1 MAEKNIKARII
12 IRKATSAEWS
22 ASTATPLKQGEFALD
37 TTTGELKIATQDNQK
52 FADATALATKEL
64 VVGSVQYLGTVGT
77 TTELNAKTPN
87 SAGDFCRVSSTN
99 FTLPSTSSITGAAV
113 TTHAGDLLLCESIS
127 PSVKWS
133 VIHGE
138 LDKNTWTPNS
148 KTAAGYVAAG
158 GSNANKVWKTDA
170 NGNPG
175 WRDDANTIYTLPL
188 AANGTRGGIQIG
200 YSANGAHLP
209 VQLSSEKAFITLT
222 KNGINSAG
230 FNEAYL
236 GWGGK
241 NFAGTY
247 APIDAA
253 LNPVLSP
260 NRLAGFKPAGV
271 LVEYTNDGT
280 TWLTYNLTDAQKTS
294 LFTTAQTIYIGG
306 PKPNNVTNNSKVRV
320 TIDGVDGGCYTAL
333 NKMHIYISTSYSQ
346 NTKVTMESY
355 DYNSSTSWHQ
365 IITDQPISGWSGWNI
380 LNFTLPGTGSFG
392 GTNSTTHQRKIRLTF
407 SHTHV
412 TTGHEQNGL
421 QISKIYAYGG
431 VGWTTPST
439 LAAEG
444 TPYTYNYAGV
454 MKTMNDVYPESNKV
468 HSLGYSDNQWKSIYG
483 VTLYENGTALSSKYL
498 GISAKAA
505 DSAKLGGTAAS
516 SYATQT
522 WVTNQGYTKNIGTVT
537 AVKINGTSKNP
548 SNGVVDLGTVLTA
561 HQAVTNKAATL
572 AWNTTST
579 IATIGGTDVTI
590 KLPANPNTDTKNT
603 AGTTNKTATKMFLV
617 GATEQAANPQTYSN
631 TNVYIGT
638 DNCLY
643 SNGTKVLTAHQSLAD
658 YATKSWVIDHYVPT
672 SMLGDAAAWDV
683 TETVTNATNVL
694 PSSVAVK
701 NFVEGQG
708 YIKKVTAAAGS
719 DINTVGTPSVTVTN
733 SGTTSTLTF
742 HQLKGATGATG
753 PKGDTGET
761 GATGPKGDTGP
772 QGPKG
777 ETGAAAG
784 FGTPTATVDANVG
797 TPSVTI
803 TSSGANTA
811 KVFNFAFKNLK
822 GQKGDTGPRGPQG
835 EQGPKGETGATGATP
850 TITASATVSNT
861 TGTPS
866 VTVTKGGTDAAP
878 SFAFAFTNLKGA
890 KGDPGVNAT
899 TTEVATTSANGLMSK
914 EDKSK
919 LNGIA
924 AGATKVIETTVSG
937 WGFTKNAGTITGIKM
952 NGSSKGTSGV
962 VDLGTVLT
970 AHQAIK
976 INGTAITPGT
986 LNLKAGSNVTFNN
999 SNGTLTINSSASG
1012 TDTKN
1017 TAGSSNS
1024 TSKLYLVGATSQSS
1038 AGVTTYSN
1046 ANVYATN
1053 GTLYSDFILS
1063 GMIKSDDYYDSGEA
1077 QWLGFNGSQYPGF
1090 DLYAEDDS
1098 RIHVDTTLVIDA
1110 NTDFAVTPTV
1120 MNKKIVVSD
1129 DTTAYK
1135 IKKLTQAQY
1144 NALQTKDAS
1153 TIYLIVG

>member
-22 ASTATPLKQGEFALD
+22 ASTATPLKQGEFALN

-52 FADATALATKEL
+52 FQDATALATKEL

-87 SAGDFCRVSSTN
+87 SAGDFCRVSATD
-99 FTLPSTSSITGAAV
+99 FTLPKNSSITGAAI

-138 LDKNTWTPNS
+138 LDKNTWTANS

-236 GWGGK
+236 EWGGK

-320 TIDGVDGGCYTAL
+320 TIDGVDGKCYTSL

-392 GTNSTTHQRKIRLTF
+392 GTNSNTHQRKIRLTF

-412 TTGHEQNGL
+412 TTGHEKDGL

-548 SNGVVDLGTVLTA
+548 
-561 HQAVTNKAATL
+561 TN
-572 AWNTTST
+572 
-579 IATIGGTDVTI
+579 
-590 KLPANPNTDTKNT
+590 
-603 AGTTNKTATKMFLV
+603 
-617 GATEQAANPQTYSN
+617 
-631 TNVYIGT
+631 
-638 DNCLY
+638 
-643 SNGTKVLTAHQSLAD
+643 
-658 YATKSWVIDHYVPT
+658 
-672 SMLGDAAAWDV
+672 
-683 TETVTNATNVL
+683 
-694 PSSVAVK
+694 
-701 NFVEGQG
+701 
-708 YIKKVTAAAGS
+708 
-719 DINTVGTPSVTVTN
+719 
-733 SGTTSTLTF
+733 
-742 HQLKGATGATG
+742 
-753 PKGDTGET
+753 
-761 GATGPKGDTGP
+761 
-772 QGPKG
+772 
-777 ETGAAAG
+777 
-784 FGTPTATVDANVG
+784 
-797 TPSVTI
+797 
-803 TSSGANTA
+803 
-811 KVFNFAFKNLK
+811 
-822 GQKGDTGPRGPQG
+822 
-835 EQGPKGETGATGATP
+835 
-850 TITASATVSNT
+850 
-861 TGTPS
+861 
-866 VTVTKGGTDAAP
+866 
-878 SFAFAFTNLKGA
+878 
-890 KGDPGVNAT
+890 
-899 TTEVATTSANGLMSK
+899 
-914 EDKSK
+914 
-919 LNGIA
+919 
-924 AGATKVIETTVSG
+924 
-937 WGFTKNAGTITGIKM
+937 
-952 NGSSKGTSGV
+952 GV

-1017 TAGSSNS
+1017 TAGSTNSNS
-1024 TSKLYLVGATSQSS
+1024 KLFLIGATSQ
-1038 AGVTTYSN
+1038 AANPVTYSN
-1046 ANVYATN
+1046 SEIYATN
-1053 GTLYSDFILS
+1053 GILYS

-1077 QWLGFNGSQYPGF
+1077 QWLGFNRSQYPGF

-1120 MNKKIVVSD
+1120 LNKKIVVSD

>member
-22 ASTATPLKQGEFALD
+22 ASTATPLKQGEFALN

-52 FADATALATKEL
+52 FQDATALATKEL
-64 VVGSVQYLGTVGT
+64 VVGAVQYLGTVGT

-99 FTLPSTSSITGAAV
+99 FTLPSSSSITGAAV

-236 GWGGK
+236 EWGGK

-320 TIDGVDGGCYTAL
+320 TIDGVDGGCYTSL

-355 DYNSSTSWHQ
+355 DYNSSKSWHQ

-380 LNFTLPGTGSFG
+380 LNFSLPGTGSFG
-392 GTNSTTHQRKIRLTF
+392 GTNSDTHQRKIRLTF

-444 TPYTYNYAGV
+444 TPYTYNYAGA

-468 HSLGYSDNQWKSIYG
+468 HSLGYNDNQWKSIYG

-561 HQAVTNKAATL
+561 HQA
-572 AWNTTST
+572 
-579 IATIGGTDVTI
+579 
-590 KLPANPNTDTKNT
+590 
-603 AGTTNKTATKMFLV
+603 
-617 GATEQAANPQTYSN
+617 
-631 TNVYIGT
+631 
-638 DNCLY
+638 
-643 SNGTKVLTAHQSLAD
+643 
-658 YATKSWVIDHYVPT
+658 
-672 SMLGDAAAWDV
+672 
-683 TETVTNATNVL
+683 
-694 PSSVAVK
+694 
-701 NFVEGQG
+701 
-708 YIKKVTAAAGS
+708 
-719 DINTVGTPSVTVTN
+719 
-733 SGTTSTLTF
+733 
-742 HQLKGATGATG
+742 
-753 PKGDTGET
+753 
-761 GATGPKGDTGP
+761 
-772 QGPKG
+772 
-777 ETGAAAG
+777 
-784 FGTPTATVDANVG
+784 
-797 TPSVTI
+797 
-803 TSSGANTA
+803 
-811 KVFNFAFKNLK
+811 
-822 GQKGDTGPRGPQG
+822 
-835 EQGPKGETGATGATP
+835 
-850 TITASATVSNT
+850 
-861 TGTPS
+861 
-866 VTVTKGGTDAAP
+866 
-878 SFAFAFTNLKGA
+878 
-890 KGDPGVNAT
+890 
-899 TTEVATTSANGLMSK
+899 
-914 EDKSK
+914 
-919 LNGIA
+919 
-924 AGATKVIETTVSG
+924 
-937 WGFTKNAGTITGIKM
+937 
-952 NGSSKGTSGV
+952 
-962 VDLGTVLT
+962 
-970 AHQAIK
+970 IK

-986 LNLKAGSNVTFNN
+986 LNLKAGSNITFNN
-999 SNGTLTINSSASG
+999 SNGTLTINASG
-1012 TDTKN
+1012 
-1017 TAGSSNS
+1017 GSSSDNPVLWAGNTSTYSANNIVKYMGAGGIVCDTQLSVETAYGTTTIS
-1024 TSKLYLVGATSQSS
+1024 TSDTELRFDAGNYVYFNNPVYFDYLASADVDDNQLLAINHHGDLQRYTGSLGGMTMDILWSGSSEGGMGMAPLTLTLSQ
-1038 AGVTTYSN
+1038 N
-1046 ANVYATN
+1046 ALNYAFLMILVRDFNMDYHTFIMKYN
-1053 GTLYSDFILS
+1053 GQYEILS
-1063 GMIKSDDYYDSGEA
+1063 HRTAFSDGTYVCLRIKITGTNNTSFVWDVGQAACDME
-1077 QWLGFNGSQYPGF
+1077 
-1090 DLYAEDDS
+1090 LY
-1098 RIHVDTTLVIDA
+1098 RIYGV
-1110 NTDFAVTPTV
+1110 
-1120 MNKKIVVSD
+1120 K
-1129 DTTAYK
+1129 
-1135 IKKLTQAQY
+1135 
-1144 NALQTKDAS
+1144 
-1153 TIYLIVG
+1153 

>member
-1 MAEKNIKARII
+1 MTENNIKARII

-22 ASTATPLKQGEFALD
+22 ATTATPLKQGEFALD
-37 TTTGELKIATQDNQK
+37 TTTGELKIATRDNQK

-87 SAGDFCRVSSTN
+87 STGDFCRVSSTN

-138 LDKNTWTPNS
+138 LDKNTWTANS
-148 KTAAGYVAAG
+148 SSADGYVTK
-158 GSNANKVWKTDA
+158 GSGHANKVWKTDSS
-170 NGNPG
+170 GNPG

-236 GWGGK
+236 EWGGK

-320 TIDGVDGGCYTAL
+320 TIDGVDGGCYTSL

-498 GISAKAA
+498 GINAKAA

-522 WVTNQGYTKNIGTVT
+522 
-537 AVKINGTSKNP
+537 
-548 SNGVVDLGTVLTA
+548 
-561 HQAVTNKAATL
+561 
-572 AWNTTST
+572 
-579 IATIGGTDVTI
+579 
-590 KLPANPNTDTKNT
+590 
-603 AGTTNKTATKMFLV
+603 
-617 GATEQAANPQTYSN
+617 
-631 TNVYIGT
+631 
-638 DNCLY
+638 
-643 SNGTKVLTAHQSLAD
+643 
-658 YATKSWVIDHYVPT
+658 
-672 SMLGDAAAWDV
+672 
-683 TETVTNATNVL
+683 
-694 PSSVAVK
+694 
-701 NFVEGQG
+701 
-708 YIKKVTAAAGS
+708 
-719 DINTVGTPSVTVTN
+719 
-733 SGTTSTLTF
+733 
-742 HQLKGATGATG
+742 
-753 PKGDTGET
+753 
-761 GATGPKGDTGP
+761 
-772 QGPKG
+772 
-777 ETGAAAG
+777 
-784 FGTPTATVDANVG
+784 
-797 TPSVTI
+797 
-803 TSSGANTA
+803 
-811 KVFNFAFKNLK
+811 
-822 GQKGDTGPRGPQG
+822 
-835 EQGPKGETGATGATP
+835 
-850 TITASATVSNT
+850 
-861 TGTPS
+861 
-866 VTVTKGGTDAAP
+866 
-878 SFAFAFTNLKGA
+878 
-890 KGDPGVNAT
+890 
-899 TTEVATTSANGLMSK
+899 
-914 EDKSK
+914 
-919 LNGIA
+919 
-924 AGATKVIETTVSG
+924 
-937 WGFTKNAGTITGIKM
+937 
-952 NGSSKGTSGV
+952 
-962 VDLGTVLT
+962 
-970 AHQAIK
+970 
-976 INGTAITPGT
+976 
-986 LNLKAGSNVTFNN
+986 
-999 SNGTLTINSSASG
+999 
-1012 TDTKN
+1012 
-1017 TAGSSNS
+1017 
-1024 TSKLYLVGATSQSS
+1024 
-1038 AGVTTYSN
+1038 
-1046 ANVYATN
+1046 
-1053 GTLYSDFILS
+1053 
-1063 GMIKSDDYYDSGEA
+1063 
-1077 QWLGFNGSQYPGF
+1077 
-1090 DLYAEDDS
+1090 
-1098 RIHVDTTLVIDA
+1098 
-1110 NTDFAVTPTV
+1110 
-1120 MNKKIVVSD
+1120 
-1129 DTTAYK
+1129 
-1135 IKKLTQAQY
+1135 
-1144 NALQTKDAS
+1144 
-1153 TIYLIVG
+1153 